1 MTGGPPR
8 GVLLGFALPGTLLFA
23 LFFLLPL
30 SVILADAA
38 ADGGAA
44 FSRLID
50 DPVFWNGLRG
60 SLVLGTAA
68 PAFSLVVG
76 FLLAVTLA
84 RMRPQVRTAA
94 LFAISLPLTF
104 SGLIVAY
111 GFILVLGRAGFVTQ
125 LLAMAGFDPAVV
137 GGLIFTPLGLGLAY
151 SYYLIP
157 RVVLIVL
164 PALRNFDA
172 AQLAASRSLGAGA
185 VRTVVE
191 IMLPQILPSLVAA
204 YCLTAAVA
212 MGAYGTALAL
222 VGTQVNILPLV
233 LYSKISET
241 GTDLPSAA
249 AISIVLVA
257 ICTFVIVLGEMVATR
272 ANRRNR

>member
-1 MTGGPPR
+1 MTGRTPR
-8 GVLLGFALPGTLLFA
+8 GMLLGFTLPGALLFVV
-23 LFFLLPL
+23 FFLLPL

-38 ADGGAA
+38 GDGGSA
-44 FSRLID
+44 FGRLFD

-76 FLLAVTLA
+76 FLLAATLV
-84 RMRPQVRTAA
+84 RLKPRVRTAA

-125 LLAMAGFDPAVV
+125 LLAMVGFDPAVV

-164 PALRNFDA
+164 PALRNFDT

-191 IMLPQILPSLVAA
+191 IMLPQIMPSLVAA

-257 ICTFVIVLGEMVATR
+257 ICTFVIVLGEMVSGR
-272 ANRRNR
+272 VRRRTP

>member
-1 MTGGPPR
+1 MTARTPR
-8 GVLLGFALPGTLLFA
+8 GALLGFTLPGVLLFG
-23 LFFLLPL
+23 LFFVLPL
-30 SVILADAA
+30 SAILADAA
-38 ADGGAA
+38 DDGGSA
-44 FSRLID
+44 FGRLLD

-76 FLLAVTLA
+76 FLLAATLV
-84 RMRPQVRTAA
+84 RLKPRVRTAA

-125 LLAMAGFDPAVV
+125 LLALVGFDPATV

-191 IMLPQILPSLVAA
+191 VMLPQIMPSLVAA

-212 MGAYGTALAL
+212 IGAYGTALAL

-257 ICTFVIVLGEMVATR
+257 ICTLVIVLGEMVSGR
-272 ANRRNR
+272 VRGRRP